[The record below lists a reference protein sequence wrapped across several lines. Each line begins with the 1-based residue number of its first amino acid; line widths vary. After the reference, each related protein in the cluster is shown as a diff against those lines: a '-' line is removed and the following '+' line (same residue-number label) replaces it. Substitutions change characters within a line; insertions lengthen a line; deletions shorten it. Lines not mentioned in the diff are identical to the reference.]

1 MVISLEKD
9 FMFLFM
15 NRFKEQ
21 KTNAMAQTVRT
32 EREDLAYYSLIEA
45 STKIIQKAF
54 SEFL

>member
-1 MVISLEKD
+1 
-9 FMFLFM
+9 MFLFM